1 MLSHKIIGFLQKN
14 RQTVTSYSTIRDLE
28 PNIHMIDTNEITHRQ
43 ILTSLQT
50 QQKIRR
56 IAFEIYEQNFE
67 ESSIILAGIAGEGY
81 EFAKKLNQELRSIS
95 PLEVKL
101 IELKFDK
108 SLNQQSEIHFD
119 DQSVPV
125 ENQVVV
131 VVDDVLNTGRTLAFA
146 LEPFLKVQMKKVQVA
161 VIVDREHHKFPISAD
176 YVGYSL
182 STTISERVEVIL
194 SRPSEEGVYL
204 K

>member
-1 MLSHKIIGFLQKN
+1 
-14 RQTVTSYSTIRDLE
+14 
-28 PNIHMIDTNEITHRQ
+28 MIDTNEITRRQ

-67 ESSIILAGIAGEGY
+67 ERSIILAGIAGEGY
-81 EFAKKLNQELRSIS
+81 EFAKKLNQELRAIS

-108 SLNQQSEIHFD
+108 SLNHQSEIHFD

-182 STTISERVEVIL
+182 NTTISERVEVIL

>member
-1 MLSHKIIGFLQKN
+1 M
-14 RQTVTSYSTIRDLE
+14 T
-28 PNIHMIDTNEITHRQ
+28 DTNITTHRQ
-43 ILTSLQT
+43 ILTPLQT
-50 QQKIRR
+50 RQKIRR

-81 EFAKKLNQELRSIS
+81 EFARLLSQELLSIS
-95 PLEVKL
+95 PLDVKL
-101 IELKFDK
+101 IELRFDK
-108 SLNQQSEIHFD
+108 TINQQSEIHFD
-119 DQSVPV
+119 DETVQV

-182 STTISERVEVIL
+182 STTISERVEVVL
-194 SRPSEEGVYL
+194 SRESEEGVYL

>member
-1 MLSHKIIGFLQKN
+1 M
-14 RQTVTSYSTIRDLE
+14 
-28 PNIHMIDTNEITHRQ
+28 HMIDTNETIRRQ
-43 ILTSLQT
+43 ILTSIQT

-67 ESSIILAGIAGEGY
+67 ERSIILAGIPGEGY
-81 EFAKKLNQELRSIS
+81 EFAKKLHQELSSIS

-108 SLNQQSEIHFD
+108 SLTHQSEIHFD
-119 DQSVPV
+119 DQSVSI

-146 LEPFLKVQMKKVQVA
+146 MEPFLKVQMKKVQVA

-194 SRPSEEGVYL
+194 SRPTEAGVYL